1 MLIFIEQKTVLLSTP
16 KTGSTALEMA
26 LQPLADEVYSGE
38 SGVKHI
44 PARRYKELIE
54 PSMRIAGITNLET
67 VAVIRHPI
75 KWLGSW
81 YRYRYRWAIHD
92 TPESTRGVNFD
103 TFVNGYLDEKQS
115 SFAKLGSQ
123 AKFLTSKTQ
132 EPLVDHVFQYEQS
145 PRLIRFLNRRLDISI
160 KLDKENVS
168 PKLKLALSPDVEAR
182 LRAEQPLDFG
192 LWNDAH
198 R

>member
-1 MLIFIEQKTVLLSTP
+1 MSLK
-16 KTGSTALEMA
+16 
-26 LQPLADEVYSGE
+26 PLADEVYSGE
-38 SGVKHI
+38 AGVKHV

-54 PSMRIAGITNLET
+54 PSMDIAGITNLET

-81 YRYRYRWAIHD
+81 YRYRYRGAIHG
-92 TPESTRGVNFD
+92 TPESTRGVSFD
-103 TFVNGYLDEKQS
+103 TFVNGYLDKNQP

-132 EPLVDHVFQYEQS
+132 EPLVNHLFQYEQF
-145 PRLIRFLNRRLDISI
+145 PRLIRFLNQRLDINI
-160 KLDKENVS
+160 KLDRKNVS
-168 PKLKLALSPDVEAR
+168 PKLTLALSPDVEAR
-182 LRAEQPLDFG
+182 LRAERPLDFD